1 MKTTITVLGKI
12 FELKSKL
19 SRSGV
24 NFPYSDSKTIHNE
37 FTVSVKNKD
46 GVTRQFKFYD
56 SQANFERGKMD
67 LTEEDLKYC
76 FRCFIEDGLSGS
88 ETFEDF
94 CSGFGLST
102 DSIRALKIYKSC
114 QKTLKKLFDLG
125 ITENELTD
133 IINELSEK
141 GIE

>member
-46 GVTRQFKFYD
+46 GVTRRFKYYD
-56 SQANFERGKMD
+56 SQANFEKGKTD

-76 FRCFIEDGLSGS
+76 FRCFIEDGLDSTQ
-88 ETFEDF
+88 TFEDF
-94 CSGFGLST
+94 CDGFGYST